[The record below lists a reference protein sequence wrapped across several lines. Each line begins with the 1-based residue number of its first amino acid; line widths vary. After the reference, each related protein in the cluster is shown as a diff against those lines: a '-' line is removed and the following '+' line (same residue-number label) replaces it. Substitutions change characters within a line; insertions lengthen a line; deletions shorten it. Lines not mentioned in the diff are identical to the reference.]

1 MYAALRLKDTTHEGL
16 TGNIRETGTPK
27 KKERTEKQRVQ
38 HSMLKEIHG
47 KELKLKGIPRL

>member
-1 MYAALRLKDTTHEGL
+1 MYAALRLKDTTYEGL

-27 KKERTEKQRVQ
+27 KKERTKKQRVQ